1 MRSPEETMARDVLE
15 LLVGAFAPKERDM
28 TRKFQNWKGLVVAAL
43 VAGSGGIAVAEQQ
56 QENQGQPNQ
65 PQMNQPQANQMQ
77 APVAGAQPIGVSL
90 QEEAIVAKGWSGK
103 KDLLG
108 KPVYNDNGE
117 KVGTISDVIIGPDR
131 AASFAIV
138 GAGGFV
144 GMSKHNVAIPFQ
156 QLQLKGDR
164 TVLPGATK
172 DAIRSLPEFVYAR

>member
-1 MRSPEETMARDVLE
+1 MNRIFRT
-15 LLVGAFAPKERDM
+15 
-28 TRKFQNWKGLVVAAL
+28 WKGLVAAAI
-43 VAGSGGIAVAEQQ
+43 VAGSGGVAMAQQ
-56 QENQGQPNQ
+56 QRGDQAQPNQ
-65 PQMNQPQANQMQ
+65 PQMNQQQGSQQQGSQQQGSQQQGNEMQ
-77 APVAGAQPIGVSL
+77 APVAGAQPIGVTV

-108 KPVYNDNGE
+108 KPVYNDSGE

-131 AASFAIV
+131 AATFAIV

-144 GMSKHNVAIPFQ
+144 GLSKHNVAIPFQ

-164 TVLPGATK
+164 VVLPGATK

>member
-1 MRSPEETMARDVLE
+1 
-15 LLVGAFAPKERDM
+15 M
-28 TRKFQNWKGLVVAAL
+28 TRRFRTCKGLVAAAL
-43 VAGSGGIAVAEQQ
+43 VAGSGGIAIAEQQ
-56 QENQGQPNQ
+56 QGNQAQPNQ
-65 PQMNQPQANQMQ
+65 QQMQ
-77 APVAGAQPIGVSL
+77 APVAGAQPIGVTV

-117 KVGTISDVIIGPDR
+117 KIGTIDDVIIGPDR
-131 AASFAIV
+131 TASFAVV

-144 GMSKHNVAIPFQ
+144 GLSKHNVAIPFQ